1 MLPNVVD
8 IAAQGNST
16 CVLKSD
22 DSIQCWGSITFDSQ
36 NPVCGDNLKSE
47 SEFCDDGTQ
56 NGQAG
61 KCNNTCTARMP
72 RCGDGNRDPGEICD
86 DGTRNNSFGYC
97 NATCTDY
104 KMPVCGND
112 IIESYEDK
120 PELLRRGISSQC
132 YNNFFP

>member
-1 MLPNVVD
+1 MTNLNLDIPDMLPNIVD

-22 DSIQCWGSITFDSQ
+22 DSIQCWGSITFDSH

-47 SEFCDDGTQ
+47 SEFCDDGPQ

-61 KCNNTCTARMP
+61 RCNNTCTARMP

-86 DGTRNNSFGYC
+86 DGARNNNFGYC
-97 NATCTDY
+97 NSTCTDY
-104 KMPVCGND
+104 KMPSCGNN
-112 IIESYEDK
+112 IIEQSNK
-120 PELLRRGISSQC
+120 IGQC
-132 YNNFFP
+132 WQ